1 MGRLAHTEVAMVW
14 DRELEEGEL
23 EERLIYA
30 LLRPA
35 VRLAMR
41 SRLPMKEL
49 IRLVKIAYFQELR
62 AVGLTLQETA
72 DALDASLPTAARLS
86 KELKRNFLKPELEHQ
101 LPQRIEFMLWA
112 QPLSRARLHQVLT
125 DHPAHDI
132 DDALDV
138 MLEDGRLARVGDAD
152 VFELQAP
159 QVRMVSDRWFVRIG
173 SLNHILDNLSQTV
186 VTRFFDAKPAHEAFA
201 RNLNLRVPSGAIDRL
216 HRFYEEVLWPS
227 LVAID
232 ETAADEDEVHDV
244 RLTFFWHA
252 KPHEDGPKEG

>member
-1 MGRLAHTEVAMVW
+1 MVW
-14 DRELEEGEL
+14 NRDLEKGEL
-23 EERLIYA
+23 EERLIYS

-49 IRLVKIAYFQELR
+49 IRLAKIAYFQELR

-86 KELKRNFLKPELEHQ
+86 KDLKRNFLRPELEHQ
-101 LPQRIEFMLWA
+101 LPQRLEFMLWA
-112 QPLSRARLHQVLT
+112 GPLSRARLHQVLT
-125 DHPAHDI
+125 DHPPHDV
-132 DDALDV
+132 DEALEAMV
-138 MLEDGRLARVGDAD
+138 KEGRVAKVEGGDA
-152 VFELQAP
+152 FELQAP
-159 QVRMVSDRWFVRIG
+159 KVRMVSDEWYARIG

-186 VTRFFDAKPAHEAFA
+186 TTRFFDTEPSQHAFA
-201 RNLNLRVPSGAIDRL
+201 RNLNLRVPSAILDRL
-216 HRFYEEVLWPS
+216 HRLYEEVLWPS

-232 ETAADEDEVHDV
+232 EESVDQDDVHDV

-252 KPHEDGPKEG
+252 KPQEDSPDGR